1 MKDSIQL
8 SILLATHT
16 KSEHFNALLEKV
28 LSSTSPILEIIIIND
43 AADVV
48 TTQFI
53 EREANK
59 SANSSAYIYQHS
71 EPAGRGGPLSE
82 ALRKRSGSRIW
93 APLRSDRRN
102 A

>member
-8 SILLATHT
+8 SILLTTHT

-28 LSSTSPILEIIIIND
+28 LSFTSPMLEIIIIND

-53 EREANK
+53 EREAKK
-59 SANSSAYIYQHS
+59 SANSRVYIYEHS
-71 EPAGRGGPLSE
+71 EPVGRGGSLNE
-82 ALRKRSGSRIW
+82 ALRSEERRVGKEGRGGVVRSG
-93 APLRSDRRN
+93 
-102 A
+102 